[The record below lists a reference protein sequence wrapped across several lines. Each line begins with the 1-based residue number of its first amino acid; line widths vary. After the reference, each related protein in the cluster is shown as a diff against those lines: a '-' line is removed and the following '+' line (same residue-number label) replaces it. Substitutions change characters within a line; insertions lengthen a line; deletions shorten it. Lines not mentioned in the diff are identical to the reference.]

1 MFSNLGHMSRVTTS
15 TRVRMSPE
23 DRRAQL
29 LELGAKLLATRT
41 LDEIS
46 IELLAEEAGI
56 SRGLLYHYFGN
67 KQEFHVAVVRQAVE
81 ELFAITAPRDLVD
94 PLEQLSVSLGAYLD
108 YVSENYTGYVSLI
121 RAAAGGN
128 EELRAIYQEARR
140 ALTDRIFEIAGP
152 EELAALGVEDSPAT
166 RLLVDGWAAMV
177 ETVVV
182 AWVEDPHGLGREEL
196 LGRLALSL
204 PSVVVTP

>member
-1 MFSNLGHMSRVTTS
+1 MFSNLCHMTT
-15 TRVRMSPE
+15 TGRVRMSPE
-23 DRRAQL
+23 GRREQL

-67 KQEFHVAVVRQAVE
+67 KQEFHVAVVRRAVDD
-81 ELFAITAPRDLVD
+81 LFAITAPRDLDD
-94 PLEQLSVSLGAYLD
+94 PLEQLSVSLGAYVD
-108 YVSENYTGYVSLI
+108 YVTENYTGYVSLI

-140 ALTDRIFEIAGP
+140 SLTDRIFDIAGQ
-152 EELAALGVEDSPAT
+152 EKLRALGVEDSPAT

-182 AWVEDPHGLGREEL
+182 AWVEDPHGLSREDL
-196 LGRLALSL
+196 LTRLAMTL
-204 PSVVVTP
+204 PAIVAG